1 MEIMTDMILFCIYIM
16 DNYNFMLLHTITSL
30 FFAGLCYHSSQ
41 RNKRKGTS
49 PFGDLDLKNLT

>member
-1 MEIMTDMILFCIYIM
+1 MTDMILFCIYIM